1 MCRQWIRKFN
11 EFLGDRKRMKV
22 CRGNKVYNMLWK
34 IEVPVGGNNLAET
47 LDSTSNES
55 LSCSVVSDSL

>member
-1 MCRQWIRKFN
+1 
-11 EFLGDRKRMKV
+11 MKV